1 MRARSPR
8 PIMRAGRPRSVKSTK
23 MNQIAENITRI
34 RENIARVAGD
44 RNVKLVAVSKTV
56 PGERIAEAHHAG
68 VKTFGENRIQ
78 EAIPKIG
85 ELNSLAIEWHFIGH
99 LQTNKAKEAVRYFSW
114 IQSIDSLKLLL
125 QVEKEAAKQQKN
137 MNLLLEL
144 NIGDEESKH
153 GLNENDLPV
162 ILKAGSEL
170 HWCKICGLMIIPP
183 FHEDPEK
190 IRPYFKKL
198 RKIRDDWHPHFPEL
212 TELSMGMS
220 NDYEVAIEEGATMV
234 RIGTSIFGSR
244 L

>member
-1 MRARSPR
+1 M
-8 PIMRAGRPRSVKSTK
+8 
-23 MNQIAENITRI
+23 IAENIKKV
-34 RENIARVAGD
+34 RENIARVANH

-56 PGERIAEAHHAG
+56 PTERISEAYHAG
-68 VKTFGENRIQ
+68 VKIFGENRIQ
-78 EAIPKIG
+78 EAIPKIA
-85 ELNSLAIEWHFIGH
+85 ELVSLALEWHFIGH
-99 LQTNKAKEAVRYFSW
+99 LQTNKAREAVRYFSW
-114 IQSIDSLKLLL
+114 IQSIDSRKLLL

-137 MNLLLEL
+137 INLLLEL
-144 NIGDEESKH
+144 NIGSEESKH
-153 GLNENDLPV
+153 GLTENDLPH

-170 HWCKICGLMIIPP
+170 QWCKIRGLMIIPP
-183 FHEDPEK
+183 FDEDPGK

-198 RKIRDDWHPHFPEL
+198 REIRDLWHKDYPDL

>member
-1 MRARSPR
+1 M
-8 PIMRAGRPRSVKSTK
+8 
-23 MNQIAENITRI
+23 IAENIEKV
-34 RENIARVAGD
+34 RENIARVAND

-56 PGERIAEAHHAG
+56 PAERVSEAYHAG
-68 VKTFGENRIQ
+68 VKIFGENRIQ
-78 EAIPKIG
+78 EAIPKIADLG
-85 ELNSLAIEWHFIGH
+85 SLKAEWHFIGH
-99 LQTNKAKEAVRYFSW
+99 LQTNKAREAVRYFSW
-114 IQSIDSLKLLL
+114 IQSIDSRKLLI
-125 QVEKEAAKQQKN
+125 QIEKEAAKQQKN
-137 MNLLLEL
+137 INLLLEL

-153 GLNENDLPV
+153 GLSEKDLPE

-170 HWCKICGLMIIPP
+170 HWCKIRGLMIIPP
-183 FHEDPEK
+183 FDEDPEK

-198 RKIRDDWHPHFPEL
+198 HKIKDHWQKDYPEL